1 MGASADAPP
10 AKETLR
16 LPGRVVTPGLVNTHT
31 HSAFTMLRGVAADLG
46 FAPSYTKGIPN
57 ALDLT
62 PDDAIALARREAL
75 EVMLFGSTLIGEH
88 FVHMEHCLPELG
100 RLGLRVHASVRLH
113 DVDFR
118 KVAEGTREYDAALG
132 DMLLAIDTQ
141 HGDMIELMRWVL
153 ATGRIKNGRIDDT
166 W

>member
-75 EVMLFGSTLIGEH
+75 EVMLFGSTLVGEH
-88 FVHMEHCLPELG
+88 FVHMVGGVNGQVLMDIQKIMVF
-100 RLGLRVHASVRLH
+100 LRSSA
-113 DVDFR
+113 
-118 KVAEGTREYDAALG
+118 
-132 DMLLAIDTQ
+132 Q
-141 HGDMIELMRWVL
+141 HYNEPYTSHPLR
-153 ATGRIKNGRIDDT
+153 
-166 W
+166 